1 MVLVVASSDDA
12 EWLADTRHVLEKW
25 EDVMI
30 GQEETRMMACL
41 ISDTWYPRVRVL
53 VDHGTAVYQVV
64 RNSSESEA
72 LVVKNVLRN
81 DLL

>member
-1 MVLVVASSDDA
+1 
-12 EWLADTRHVLEKW
+12 
-25 EDVMI
+25 MI

-81 DLL
+81 DLLL